1 MNNKQIYIGL
11 TSLVI
16 GILYFLYQ
24 YDINIFHKII
34 AYWPIFILIS
44 GIFLQIV
51 SISNR
56 DFKILFI
63 LSGMLILYG
72 IMYTIDMYKEFYY
85 LSTHISI
92 LFLSFSLGLLN
103 YYVFINKNNILLY
116 FILVLTL
123 VSIFIFTFPI
133 YERYFPIISFKTV
146 APLLLMLLGFVLILN
161 GFINKE

>member
-1 MNNKQIYIGL
+1 MKNKQIYIGL

-34 AYWPIFILIS
+34 DYWPIFILIS

-51 SISNR
+51 SVSNR

-63 LSGMLILYG
+63 LSGMLIIYG

-85 LSTHISI
+85 FSTHIAI
-92 LFLSFSLGLLN
+92 FFLSLSLGLLN
-103 YYVFINKNNILLY
+103 YYVFINKSNILLY
-116 FILVLTL
+116 FILMLTL